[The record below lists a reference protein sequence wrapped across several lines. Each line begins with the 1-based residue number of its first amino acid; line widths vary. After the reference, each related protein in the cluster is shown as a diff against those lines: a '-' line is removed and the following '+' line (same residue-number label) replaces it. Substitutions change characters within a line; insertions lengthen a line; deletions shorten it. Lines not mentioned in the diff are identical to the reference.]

1 MSLSKIPHVAY
12 NIRPITPRIYIVRG
26 NYQTCMYTVNSF
38 VPTILL
44 EIRVHYPFL
53 MSLK

>member
-1 MSLSKIPHVAY
+1 MYLSKIPHVAY
-12 NIRPITPRIYIVRG
+12 NIRPITPRIYIVS
-26 NYQTCMYTVNSF
+26 MYTVIFF